1 MIFLCYPKCSTCMKA
16 KKHLN
21 QLGLSFEERD
31 ISRENPTAEELE
43 RDDRA
48 QHLPV
53 KNSSRRP
60 AGVSVAAAEGKT
72 AANERHEMIALLASD
87 GMLVKRPLLI
97 KEDKVLVGYQAE
109 AYAALI

>member
-43 RDDRA
+43 RWIA
-48 QHLPV
+48 LSHLPV
-53 KNSSRRP
+53 K
-60 AGVSVAAAEGKT
+60 
-72 AANERHEMIALLASD
+72 
-87 GMLVKRPLLI
+87 
-97 KEDKVLVGYQAE
+97 
-109 AYAALI
+109 